1 MPLEKGQAPLEK
13 GQTYI
18 EHFPAR
24 EDALLISESGCVPPE
39 VMVLNTNPL
48 VLFTISQNILIP
60 YGQILNQTDLRR
72 PPGIQARQGN
82 SQNHLKG
89 SEGLEGN
96 HPDASANPPYNLTSK
111 HRFRQYVRLC
121 NKNMQSQGEFHMSM

>member
-48 VLFTISQNILIP
+48 VLYKLPIKE
-60 YGQILNQTDLRR
+60 DLFDFKFEATW
-72 PPGIQARQGN
+72 P
-82 SQNHLKG
+82 S
-89 SEGLEGN
+89 
-96 HPDASANPPYNLTSK
+96 
-111 HRFRQYVRLC
+111 
-121 NKNMQSQGEFHMSM
+121 

>member
-48 VLFTISQNILIP
+48 VLFTISQDILIP
-60 YGQILNQTDLRR
+60 YGQILKLSLD
-72 PPGIQARQGN
+72 
-82 SQNHLKG
+82 
-89 SEGLEGN
+89 
-96 HPDASANPPYNLTSK
+96 
-111 HRFRQYVRLC
+111 VRLES
-121 NKNMQSQGEFHMSM
+121 KRVRETARIISKVLKVSKETIRTRLRKQT

>member
-24 EDALLISESGCVPPE
+24 EDALLISESGCVHPE

-48 VLFTISQNILIP
+48 VLFTISQDILIL
-60 YGQILNQTDLRR
+60 YGQILNQTVNICHFEPFGAKESPFPHSGFPFPHSGLD
-72 PPGIQARQGN
+72 
-82 SQNHLKG
+82 
-89 SEGLEGN
+89 SESL
-96 HPDASANPPYNLTSK
+96 
-111 HRFRQYVRLC
+111 
-121 NKNMQSQGEFHMSM
+121 

>member
-1 MPLEKGQAPLEK
+1 MPLEKGQVPLEK

-48 VLFTISQNILIP
+48 VLFTISQDILIP
-60 YGQILNQTDLRR
+60 YGQILNQTVLRR

-96 HPDASANPPYNLTSK
+96 HPDASAKADL
-111 HRFRQYVRLC
+111 VL
-121 NKNMQSQGEFHMSM
+121 

>member
-48 VLFTISQNILIP
+48 VLFTISQVILIP
-60 YGQILNQTDLRR
+60 YGQILNQTVLRR

-89 SEGLEGN
+89 SEGFEGN
-96 HPDASANPPYNLTSK
+96 HPHKGSSTIGGDLFLFAPHSSTFPLEK
-111 HRFRQYVRLC
+111 
-121 NKNMQSQGEFHMSM
+121 GENTAFI

>member
-1 MPLEKGQAPLEK
+1 MPLEKGQVPLEK

-48 VLFTISQNILIP
+48 HS
-60 YGQILNQTDLRR
+60 
-72 PPGIQARQGN
+72 
-82 SQNHLKG
+82 
-89 SEGLEGN
+89 
-96 HPDASANPPYNLTSK
+96 
-111 HRFRQYVRLC
+111 
-121 NKNMQSQGEFHMSM
+121 